1 MLNKADKIS
10 IRPSFSKSSFPDK
23 PSADIV
29 QIFQTLTGDTRAK
42 VTGKATLVKCCFH
55 KEDTPSLA
63 LYPSTSSYYCFG
75 CQQHGDIFNLVE
87 GVLGCSFKEAL
98 QFIKDNGH

>member
-1 MLNKADKIS
+1 MLNKYFKNQVKK
-10 IRPSFSKSSFPDK
+10 SFKTPSFPDK
-23 PSADIV
+23 PTADIV
-29 QIFQTLTGDTRAK
+29 EIYQLLTGDHHTK

-55 KEDTPSLA
+55 DEDTPSLA
-63 LYPSTSSYYCFG
+63 LYPSTSSYFCFG

-98 QFIKDNGH
+98 QFIKDNGR